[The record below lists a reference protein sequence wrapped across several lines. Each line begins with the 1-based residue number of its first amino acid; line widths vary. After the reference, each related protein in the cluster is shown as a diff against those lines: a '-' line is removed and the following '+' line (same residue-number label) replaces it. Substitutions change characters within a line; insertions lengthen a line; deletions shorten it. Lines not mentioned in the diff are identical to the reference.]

1 MSDDRNLPRYHLTRD
16 QAKGDWKLQKEGA
29 ERATRRFETK
39 SEATA
44 GGVLESAVGEAG
56 GSVRIHL
63 ENGRIQEE
71 RTYPRSRD
79 PKESPG

>member
-1 MSDDRNLPRYHLTRD
+1 MPNDKNLPRFHLTKNK
-16 QAKGDWKLQKEGA
+16 AKGDWKLEKEGA

-44 GGVLESAVGEAG
+44 GGVLEGAVGKAG

-63 ENGRIQEE
+63 EKGRIQEE
-71 RTYPRSRD
+71 RTYPGSRD